1 MQMQEVI
8 FFFILNA
15 AAGHFST
22 EAENVRFFLL
32 FALFRTWLQPR
43 EQGSRPRPSEM
54 SSLTSSLA
62 TPPESGW
69 SFSSRAFVNMLQ
81 IIYILLYGSHAC
93 RSALADEKRRLEG
106 RISQL
111 EEELEEEQGNM
122 EILNDRLRKSTQ
134 QVQGWEPT
142 LTHGGSQIRRVRR
155 HLAPSAGGPA
165 EQRAADGAHHR
176 PEERERPAT
185 DGTAEQGAENQAPRD
200 GKPGQVQVQV
210 LHLCPGGQSG
220 TAGGAAGA
228 GEQVRP
234 CYCTL
239 IVLCS
244 MCAPRVTPMI
254 SAAVSGTS
262 RQLPRTCGRRTR
274 SSRT

>member
-1 MQMQEVI
+1 
-8 FFFILNA
+8 
-15 AAGHFST
+15 
-22 EAENVRFFLL
+22 
-32 FALFRTWLQPR
+32 
-43 EQGSRPRPSEM
+43 M
-54 SSLTSSLA
+54 SSLMSSLA

-69 SFSSRAFVNMLQ
+69 SFSSSAFVNVLQ
-81 IIYILLYGSHAC
+81 IIYMLLYGSHAC

-111 EEELEEEQGNM
+111 EEELEEEQSNM

-134 QVQGWEPT
+134 QVKWWELT
-142 LTHGGSQIRRVRR
+142 LTQGGSQIRRVIR
-155 HLAPSAGGPA
+155 HFPPSTGGPA
-165 EQRAADGAHHR
+165 EQRAADGTHHR
-176 PEERERPAT
+176 SKERERPAT

-234 CYCTL
+234 CYCTF
-239 IVLCS
+239 IFLCS
-244 MCAPRVTPMI
+244 MCAPYITPMI
-254 SAAVSGTS
+254 SAVVLGTS
-262 RQLPRTCGRRTR
+262 RQLPRTCARRTR